1 MYFYMNCLIRFFNE
15 DFKNIGKEFTS
26 VVIND
31 VINFETQVS
40 VIFVPIREV
49 ASNWLITFIL
59 NNLRINYQLAFKIF
73 SLVKS

>member
-1 MYFYMNCLIRFFNE
+1 MYFYMNYLIRFFNE
-15 DFKNIGKEFTS
+15 DFKNIDKEITS

-31 VINFETQVS
+31 GINFECQVS